1 MNNNKKEAVFS
12 SYLIMEKVWHADSVV
27 AEVCVWTP
35 HTKARTQSRESKL
48 EEKFPAVAYYVT

>member
-27 AEVCVWTP
+27 AEVCVQTP

-48 EEKFPAVAYYVT
+48 EEKFPKYLQ